1 MVRNSY
7 KMKFAFTTH
16 DNTPTLQTF
25 LFVDVTNAPQMLEF
39 LKNNTS
45 GQHEFAVIEPT
56 MVLAI

>member
-1 MVRNSY
+1 
-7 KMKFAFTTH
+7 MKFAFTTH